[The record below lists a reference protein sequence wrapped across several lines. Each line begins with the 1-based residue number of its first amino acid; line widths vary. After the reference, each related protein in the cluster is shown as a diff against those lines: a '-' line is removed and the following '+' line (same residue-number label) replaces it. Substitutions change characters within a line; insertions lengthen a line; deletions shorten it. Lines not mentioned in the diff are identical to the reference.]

1 MVKGMHRRHRAV
13 SEVIS
18 SLIILLVVSVLGTFL
33 YSNALT
39 AMGNQEDYLKRD
51 LRIEAGKAQERVRIV
66 SALGSVSQDM
76 LNITFMNYGR
86 LDVKIVD
93 IYVEG
98 VRVTSYIS
106 GREDEIL
113 TQDLGTVSFTSPVPF
128 VDDANYDLV
137 IVSERGVTYA
147 YSWMS

>member
-1 MVKGMHRRHRAV
+1 MPKRHRAV

-18 SLIILLVVSVLGTFL
+18 SLIILLIVSVSGTFL

-39 AMGNQEDYLKRD
+39 AMGNQENFLRRD
-51 LRIEAGKAQERVRIV
+51 LRIGMGKAQERIRIV
-66 SALGSVSQDM
+66 SAFGSVSLDT
-76 LNITFMNYGR
+76 LNITFLNYGK
-86 LDVKIVD
+86 LDVKIID

-106 GREDEIL
+106 GRGNEVL
-113 TQDLGTVSFTSPVPF
+113 TLDLGTVSFASPMPF
-128 VDDANYDLV
+128 VGDANYDLV

-147 YSWMS
+147 YSWRS

>member
-1 MVKGMHRRHRAV
+1 MPKRHRAV

-18 SLIILLVVSVLGTFL
+18 SLIILLVVSVSGTFL

-39 AMGNQEDYLKRD
+39 MMGSQENYLRRD
-51 LRIEAGKAQERVRIV
+51 LRIEMGKAQERIRIV
-66 SALGSVSQDM
+66 SALGSVSLD
-76 LNITFMNYGR
+76 LVNITFLNYGK
-86 LDVKIVD
+86 LDVKIID

-106 GREDEIL
+106 GRGNEVL
-113 TQDLGTVSFTSPVPF
+113 TLDLGTVSFASPVPF
-128 VDDANYDLV
+128 VGDANYDLV

-147 YSWMS
+147 YSWRS

>member
-1 MVKGMHRRHRAV
+1 MPKRHRAV

-18 SLIILLVVSVLGTFL
+18 SLIILLVVSVSGTFL

-39 AMGNQEDYLKRD
+39 AMGNQENLLRRD
-51 LRIEAGKAQERVRIV
+51 LRIGMGKAQERIRIV
-66 SALGSVSQDM
+66 SALGSVSLD
-76 LNITFMNYGR
+76 LVNITFLNYGK
-86 LDVKIVD
+86 LDVKIID

-106 GREDEIL
+106 GRGNEVL
-113 TQDLGTVSFTSPVPF
+113 TLDLGTVSFASPVPF
-128 VDDANYDLV
+128 VGDANYDLV

-147 YSWMS
+147 YSWRS

>member
-1 MVKGMHRRHRAV
+1 MPRRHRAV

-39 AMGNQEDYLKRD
+39 IMGNQENFLKRD
-51 LRIEAGKAQERVRIV
+51 LRIEVGKAQERVRVV
-66 SALGSVSQDM
+66 SAIGSVSLDT
-76 LNITFMNYGR
+76 LNITFLNYGK

-93 IYVEG
+93 IYVES
-98 VRVTSYIS
+98 VRVTSYIT

-128 VDDANYDLV
+128 VDGANYDLV

-147 YSWMS
+147 YSWKS